1 MFDDISA
8 KRIKFNH
15 FIKKGKNM
23 SEITSQDQ
31 TTSTPVVETP
41 QLTWDTLN
49 LVVQVIDLAFER
61 RAFGGLSEI
70 HVVLNVRNEV
80 QKFVEHMRPQVEAE
94 KARLQ
99 AEKEAEA
106 AVVANKAEMAEVVG
120 DTKKVVAKKTTKAKS
135 VKSK

>member
-1 MFDDISA
+1 
-8 KRIKFNH
+8 
-15 FIKKGKNM
+15 M

-31 TTSTPVVETP
+31 TAPVVQTP

-99 AEKEAEA
+99 AEQEA
-106 AVVANKAEMAEVVG
+106 AAEKTEMAEVVG
-120 DTKKVVAKKTTKAKS
+120 ETKKVVAKKSTSKAKS
-135 VKSK
+135 VKAK